1 MLIELLQNAALLSF
15 TAIGLYLVKRST
27 LPAVVRFAPVLIG
40 ISYGITAFLVT
51 ATPLMLAH
59 GATVDARAAPV
70 IVAGIVGGPVAASIA
85 AICGALARGMIG
97 GSFAFSGMI
106 VYLVYAC
113 LGALLWVRFFRTQL
127 GDRLNMTRL
136 WVAAGLSVCG
146 AALMFFIIEPRSVAV
161 QWLWSDLPI
170 IGIANICSV
179 LFCGMIALL
188 VFGVTEQRAKLA
200 QTLDTLELAK
210 AAGRIGIWKYHV
222 KEDRAEWDLVNRRL
236 HGLPK
241 DISFGRAEVWERT
254 LHPDDLS
261 RVLKR
266 FDEALRGIH
275 VFDTQYRVIWPN
287 GEVRH
292 LRGSAII
299 QRDQAGDPVRVVGA
313 NYDVTEL
320 IEQEQEL
327 EQTRSIAAQAQKL
340 DVIGKL
346 TGGVAHDFNNLLAI
360 IQGNL
365 EVLHADED
373 KHALSAKEREDILT
387 SALSASRRGGELTK
401 NMLAFARKSPL
412 APKPVLINTV
422 LSETGA
428 WLRRTI
434 PASITIETDLE
445 PQPWELLL
453 DRAGLESAIVN
464 IIVNAR
470 DAMPE
475 GGRLSIKTRN
485 VTIEK
490 YDVVLEEEAIPLG
503 RYVQLEITDT
513 GNGIDPDLLPSVF
526 EPFVSSKDMSLGS
539 GLGLSMVQGF
549 VRQSGGFV
557 KLSSDVGV
565 GTEIRL
571 FFPAVDRNKAEATKA
586 YWGGEHDPVSLGQA
600 SSKKRILLV
609 EDQLEVLTMLVR
621 QLSSAGYD
629 IDTAPQGDAALEVYR
644 ERGPYDLLL
653 TDVIMPSALNGVAL
667 AKACRSITPELPVI
681 YLSGYASDTAGLPK
695 DAFCSD
701 VWLMKPVTRVEL
713 LASVEACLSA
723 TLPEALHPAT
733 APVT

>member
-27 LPAVVRFAPVLIG
+27 LPQVERFAPVLIG

-59 GATVDARAAPV
+59 GATVDARAGPV
-70 IVAGIVGGPVAASIA
+70 IVAGIVGGPVAACIA
-85 AICGALARGMIG
+85 AICGALARGIIG
-97 GSFAFSGMI
+97 GSFAFPGMM

-127 GDRLNMTRL
+127 GDHLSMTRL
-136 WVAAGLSVCG
+136 GGAAGLSVCG
-146 AALMFFIIEPRSVAV
+146 ASLMFFIIDPWSMAV

-170 IGIANICSV
+170 IGMANTGSV
-179 LFCGMIALL
+179 LFCGLIALL
-188 VFGVTEQRAKLA
+188 VLGVAEQGAKLA

-254 LHPDDLS
+254 LHPDDLP
-261 RVLKR
+261 RVRKH
-266 FDEALRGIH
+266 FDQALQG
-275 VFDTQYRVIWPN
+275 VKDFDVQYRVIWPN

-292 LRGSAII
+292 LRGSAIV
-299 QRDQAGDPVRVVGA
+299 QRDLSGDPMRVVGA

-320 IEQEQEL
+320 FEQEQEL
-327 EQTRSIAAQAQKL
+327 EQTRSIAVQAQKL

-365 EVLHADED
+365 EILHADED
-373 KHALSAKEREDILT
+373 KHSLSAKEREDILT
-387 SALSASRRGGELTK
+387 SALSASQRGGELTK

-412 APKPVLINTV
+412 APKPVLINSV
-422 LSETGA
+422 LSETGT

-445 PQPWELLL
+445 PHPWELLL
-453 DRAGLESAIVN
+453 DRTGLESAIVN

-490 YDVVLEEEAIPLG
+490 HDVVLEEEAIPLG
-503 RYVQLEITDT
+503 RYIQLEITDT
-513 GNGIDPDLLPSVF
+513 GKGIDPDLLPSVF

-557 KLSSDVGV
+557 KLISDVGV
-565 GTEIRL
+565 GTQIRL
-571 FFPAVDRNKAEATKA
+571 FFPAVDRDQVDPPSAS
-586 YWGGEHDPVSLGQA
+586 WGVEHEPVSPGKSGA
-600 SSKKRILLV
+600 KKRILLV

-621 QLSSAGYD
+621 QLSSAGYE
-629 IDTAPQGDAALEVYR
+629 IDTASQGDAALEIFR
-644 ERGPYDLLL
+644 EQGPYDLLL
-653 TDVIMPSALNGVAL
+653 TDVIMPSELNGVAL
-667 AKACRSITPELPVI
+667 AKACRKISPKLPVI

-701 VWLMKPVTRVEL
+701 IWLMKPVTRVEL
-713 LASVEACLSA
+713 LSSIEACLSA
-723 TLPEALHPAT
+723 ALPEVRRPAP